1 MNIVIP
7 FAGSGIELKY
17 TLRSI
22 TKHVTGLQRLIV
34 IGDKPDWYTG
44 EHIPHQVYTN
54 QAWKKRDML
63 EKTLLSP
70 VEEFY
75 RFSDD
80 YYLMEDFTGCPYY
93 SNGTLYELYNRY
105 TEGNLYRS
113 IVHNTKG
120 LIGASAS
127 SFDVHAPI
135 LMQKEV
141 LKEMHSRYDWKV
153 EYGYLIRSL
162 YGFMVKAGP
171 IPYEDLI
178 IRRGDIPIEQLR
190 SSIKDRD
197 CFSVG
202 EYGFVGNVLTLLE
215 ELYPEHSEWELEQIK
230 VESIYH

>member
-22 TKHVTGLQRLIV
+22 TKHVKGLQRLIV

-70 VEEFY
+70 VKEFY

-80 YYLMEDFTGCPYY
+80 YYLLEDFGAFPYY
-93 SNGTLYELYNRY
+93 SNGTLQSLFSRY
-105 TEGNLYRS
+105 SEGNLYKQ
-113 IVHNTKG
+113 IVYNTKV
-120 LIGASAS
+120 LIGPGAL

-135 LMQKEV
+135 LMKKEV
-141 LKEMHSRYDWKV
+141 LTEIHHRYDWKL

-162 YGFMVKAGP
+162 YGFLVKANP
-171 IPYEDLI
+171 VPYEDLI

-190 SSIKDRD
+190 LMIKGRS
-197 CFSVG
+197 CFSIG
-202 EYGFVGNVLTLLE
+202 EYGFFGNSLQLLE
-215 ELYPEHSEWELEQIK
+215 ELYPQASEWEQEPVKIAE
-230 VESIYH
+230 VYH